1 MYRLLFEISQYFTFI
16 FFDEKYWFEIQF
28 LSDFSHLFMS
38 PLDWVCLVRM
48 TRKTQNVR
56 TRVHQSR
63 FQTQKRGSFGR
74 YCDQFQSIL
83 FVIRK
88 FVMNEICFYASISC
102 MCFKREDPNH
112 IQYVCIVIYL
122 PYKNNQEREH

>member
-1 MYRLLFEISQYFTFI
+1 MKNIDLKSSFYLISVICLWVLLIEFVLLGWL
-16 FFDEKYWFEIQF
+16 EKHKMCEHVSTTI
-28 LSDFSHLFMS
+28 
-38 PLDWVCLVRM
+38 
-48 TRKTQNVR
+48 
-56 TRVHQSR
+56 

-88 FVMNEICFYASISC
+88 SVMNEICFYASISC